1 VFVFRGPNAEHG
13 QEYPTLVGVD
23 SICGYNTP
31 GLARGV
37 IGQRFHVADVT
48 MIGFGRHYLTLREV
62 DIS

>member
-1 VFVFRGPNAEHG
+1 VFVFRGSNTEHG

-23 SICGYNTP
+23 GICGDNAP
-31 GLARGV
+31 GLTRGV